1 MKNAG
6 VDMGIFKTHSTRSAS
21 TSAASHLGVNIQ
33 TIMKT
38 AGWTNA
44 KTFAKFCNKSISD
57 STSFS
62 QTLLDNVQ

>member
-6 VDMGIFKTHSTRSAS
+6 VDMGIFKTQSTRSAS

-33 TIMKT
+33 IMKT

-44 KTFAKFCNKSISD
+44 KTFAKLYNKSISD

>member
-1 MKNAG
+1 MNNAG

-44 KTFAKFCNKSISD
+44 NTFAKFYNKSKSD

-62 QTLLDNVQ
+62 